1 MDKLVYLYELDSV
14 HNSPREILRGQQA
27 LFEEIALNGN
37 QVVLTFNQL
46 TDSQAFL
53 CAVRDPQTYP
63 HMLELFR
70 LGALKISRFAPPRS
84 GELLDEEGRERLR
97 GQVKD
102 CQKSYESL
110 FQDGVLKSYPPL
122 PSDAPQRV
130 LRTASHYI
138 QNSVEKCLNDDN
150 DSFLFSGLPFRT
162 QDKEIL
168 SALSYALQY
177 SDPSV
182 LDTCPG
188 AFRFPGEDGPAG
200 ESRARERQEYV
211 RRYVEMILQLSRE
224 PLAANPEK
232 TGARVSFEEMLDRI
246 LRVCT
251 KLPPEPGDEMAQLLP
266 QALERLKTL
275 RQTAFGPGRPVYNRS
290 NWYKELS
297 RFGPE
302 PAVLLAEAVVDLC
315 YNYTMEAS
323 ITGVARHYRDND
335 ASFREDFLCRLRL
348 YWEDGRQGIHQFQKG
363 DRRTL
368 SAFVPDKMPPW
379 SAAVRL
385 LRSAPARTDQSGDPG
400 EEAVYE
406 STNVRE
412 KRGWYWRIGRSLLKQ
427 LRTALIYFA
436 LFLGTS
442 FAMDLLEDAL
452 SDMSAQFQFNGLFFS
467 LFNIVLFGLLGS
479 RLSVLFRLP
488 DILDN
493 TRSFMTTVADGMR
506 LLKAPRHVAYSRSAR
521 PKQGKDGPQ

>member
-14 HNSPREILRGQQA
+14 HTSPREILRGQQA
-27 LFEEIALNGN
+27 LFEEIVFNGN

-53 CAVRDPQTYP
+53 CAIRDPETYP

-70 LGALKISRFAPPRS
+70 LGALKISRFAPQRS
-84 GELLDEEGRERLR
+84 GGLLDEEGGERLR
-97 GQVKD
+97 GQVKE
-102 CQKSYESL
+102 CRKSYEPL
-110 FQDGVLKSYPPL
+110 FQSGVLKSYPPL
-122 PSDAPQRV
+122 SPDAPQRV

-150 DSFLFSGLPFRT
+150 DAFLFSALPFRAE
-162 QDKEIL
+162 DKEIL

-182 LDTCPG
+182 LDTCSG
-188 AFRFPGEDGPAG
+188 AFRFPGEDGPDG
-200 ESRARERQEYV
+200 EDRARECQDYV

-232 TGARVSFEEMLDRI
+232 TGALISFEDMLDRI

-251 KLPPEPGDEMAQLLP
+251 QQPPEPENEMARLLP
-266 QALERLKTL
+266 QALERLELL
-275 RQTAFGPGRPVYNRS
+275 RQTAFGPGRPIHNRS
-290 NWYKELS
+290 NWYKALS
-297 RFGPE
+297 PSGSEPE
-302 PAVLLAEAVVDLC
+302 ILLAEAVVDLC

-323 ITGVARHYRDND
+323 ITGAARHYQNND
-335 ASFREDFLCRLRL
+335 ASFREDFLCRLQL

-363 DRRTL
+363 DQRTL
-368 SAFVPDKMPPW
+368 SVSVPDKMPPW
-379 SAAVRL
+379 SVAARL
-385 LRSAPARTDQSGDPG
+385 LRSASARTDRTGDRG
-400 EEAVYE
+400 ETVYE
-406 STNVRE
+406 SADAGE
-412 KRGWYWRIGRSLLKQ
+412 KRGWYWRMGRSLLKQ
-427 LRTALIYFA
+427 LGTALIYFA

-442 FAMDLLEDAL
+442 FALDKLEDAL
-452 SDMSAQFQFNGLFFS
+452 SGMGTQFHFNGLLLS

-479 RLSVLFRLP
+479 LLSVIFGLP

-493 TRSFMTTVADGMR
+493 TRAFITTVYDGVR
-506 LLKAPRHVAYSRSAR
+506 LLLAPRHVAYSRSAR
-521 PKQGKDGPQ
+521 VKQGKDGPQ

>member
-27 LFEEIALNGN
+27 LFEEIVLNGN

-53 CAVRDPQTYP
+53 CAIRDPRTYP

-70 LGALKISRFAPPRS
+70 LGVLKISRFAPHRS
-84 GELLDEEGRERLR
+84 GELLNEEGEERLR
-97 GQVKD
+97 DQVKE
-102 CQKSYESL
+102 CRASYERL

-122 PSDAPQRV
+122 SPNAPQRV

-188 AFRFPGEDGPAG
+188 AFRFPSEDGLDG
-200 ESRARERQEYV
+200 ESRAQERRDYV

-246 LRVCT
+246 LRVCAG
-251 KLPPEPGDEMAQLLP
+251 LSLEPEDEMAQLLP
-266 QALERLKTL
+266 QALEWLNTL
-275 RQTAFGPGRPVYNRS
+275 RQTAFGPERPIRNRS
-290 NWYKELS
+290 NWYKALS
-297 RFGPE
+297 RSGSE

-323 ITGVARHYRDND
+323 ITGVARHYRDD
-335 ASFREDFLCRLRL
+335 DTSFREDFLCRLRL
-348 YWEDGRQGIHQFQKG
+348 YWEDGKQGIHQFQKG
-363 DRRTL
+363 DQRTL
-368 SAFVPDKMPPW
+368 SASVPDKMPPW
-379 SAAVRL
+379 SVAVRL
-385 LRSAPARTDQSGDPG
+385 LRSAPARTEQTDDRG
-400 EEAVYE
+400 EAVYE
-406 STNVRE
+406 STDAKG
-412 KRGWYWRIGRSLLKQ
+412 KRGWYWRIGHSLLKQ
-427 LRTALIYFA
+427 LGTALIYFA
-436 LFLGTS
+436 LFLAIS
-442 FAMDLLEDAL
+442 FALDVLENVLL
-452 SDMSAQFQFNGLFFS
+452 DMGTQLQFNRFLLL

-479 RLSVLFRLP
+479 ALSARFGLP

-493 TRSFMTTVADGMR
+493 TRAFFTTLCDGVR
-506 LLKAPRHVAYSRSAR
+506 LLMAPRHVAYSRSVR
-521 PKQGKDGPQ
+521 PKQRKDDPQ